1 MLYGEDMARLQMERK
16 VNKFTDN
23 EPKFLNCLLLIYRE
37 SDWLGH
43 CKSVHTTKVL
53 ENGERFPM
61 NWNFESIKNN
71 SGPIVAYYLIQ
82 VFDETF
88 NLYQIHEVKTCK

>member
-1 MLYGEDMARLQMERK
+1 MNIF
-16 VNKFTDN
+16 NKDK
-23 EPKFLNCLLLIYRE
+23 EPRFIICLIHFFRE

-71 SGPIVAYYLIQ
+71 GGPIVAYYLIQ
-82 VFDETF
+82 VFNETF
-88 NLYQIHEVKTCK
+88 NLYQIHEVKTCNLFIILHW

>member
-1 MLYGEDMARLQMERK
+1 MSLIHQATNINCILYT
-16 VNKFTDN
+16 F
-23 EPKFLNCLLLIYRE
+23 RE

-71 SGPIVAYYLIQ
+71 GGPIVAYYLIQ
-82 VFDETF
+82 VFNETF
-88 NLYQIHEVKTCK
+88 NLYQIHEVKTCNLFIILHW